1 MSPSATLGPVAGLMI
16 DLDGVL
22 YVGDRPVPGAREA
35 LEAITAAGIP
45 CRFLTNTTTR
55 GAAAVS
61 DKLHGLGFP
70 IEDAS
75 IFSAVSATLGYLR
88 DQPEP
93 PSIHPVVR
101 DSILPEFR
109 EFARDDE
116 RPDFVIIGDIGAA
129 WSYALM
135 NQIFRQLDRGSR
147 LLAMHRNR
155 YFQTEEGLSVD
166 IGCFVAGLE
175 AVSGQQAI
183 VIGKPSPDFFR
194 TCLDS
199 LELKAE
205 EVVMIGDDIESD
217 VGAAQACGI
226 RGALVKT
233 GKFRP
238 GQLDDSEVD
247 PDALLGSFAELPA
260 ALGLE

>member
-22 YVGDRPVPGAREA
+22 YVGDRPVAGAREA

-55 GAAAVS
+55 SAAAVA

-199 LELKAE
+199 LELTAE

-238 GQLDDSEVD
+238 AQLDESEVD
-247 PDALLGSFAELPA
+247 PDALLESFAGLPA
-260 ALGLE
+260 AIGLE

>member
-1 MSPSATLGPVAGLMI
+1 MNRSGQLGPVAGLMI

-22 YVGDRPVPGAREA
+22 YVGDRPVDGAREG
-35 LEAITAAGIP
+35 LERITAAGIP

-55 GAAAVS
+55 TAAAVA
-61 DKLHGLGFP
+61 DKLHRLGFP
-70 IEDAS
+70 VDPAA
-75 IFSAVSATLGYLR
+75 IFSAVSATVGYLR
-88 DQPEP
+88 ARATP

-101 DSILPEFR
+101 DSVLPEFR

-116 RPDFVIIGDIGAA
+116 RPDFVVIGDIGAA

-155 YFQTEEGLSVD
+155 CFQTEEGLSVD

-183 VIGKPSPDFFR
+183 VIGKPSPEFFGS
-194 TCLDS
+194 CLES
-199 LELKAE
+199 LGLEAR
-205 EVVMIGDDIESD
+205 EVAMVGDDIESD

-226 RGALVKT
+226 RAALVKT

-238 GQLDDSEVD
+238 HQLDPGGVV
-247 PDALLGSFAELPA
+247 PDALLDSFAGLPA
-260 ALGLE
+260 AIGLG